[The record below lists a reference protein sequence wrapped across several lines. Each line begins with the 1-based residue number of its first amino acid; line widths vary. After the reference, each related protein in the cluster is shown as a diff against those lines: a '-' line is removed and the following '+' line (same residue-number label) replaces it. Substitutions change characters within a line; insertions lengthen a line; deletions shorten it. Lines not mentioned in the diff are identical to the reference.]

1 MLGRKNNLHQQIKT
15 KIVDKIFIYSKCA
28 NSTQRTPINREK
40 LQKEINTSTL
50 INLENAHF
58 NKCLVTGLDISMQK
72 KGSKFLCFA
81 GLKYYKENEPET
93 FDFLVGNICPKI
105 KGI

>member
-40 LQKEINTSTL
+40 LQKEINQDIIPFYHDRRGFS
-50 INLENAHF
+50 
-58 NKCLVTGLDISMQK
+58 VGGTGACEADR
-72 KGSKFLCFA
+72 
-81 GLKYYKENEPET
+81 T
-93 FDFLVGNICPKI
+93 RV
-105 KGI
+105 